1 MKLLKGR
8 LRCSLIPILEDHLGL
23 RSILLGSP
31 IHLTHH
37 FLNHPY
43 PPKAYKNK
51 LISMVEREQGYVV
64 ALSFWPISVG

>member
-1 MKLLKGR
+1 MKFLEGMLCG
-8 LRCSLIPILEDHLGL
+8 SLIPTPKDHLGL
-23 RSILLGSP
+23 RSILLGYP

-43 PPKAYKNK
+43 PPKAYKIR

-64 ALSFWPISVG
+64 TLIFWPKSVG

>member
-1 MKLLKGR
+1 MKLLKGM
-8 LRCSLIPILEDHLGL
+8 LHGSLIPTPEDHLGS

-43 PPKAYKNK
+43 PPKAYKSSP
-51 LISMVEREQGYVV
+51 ISMVEGESKVMLVHCYSSLDQ
-64 ALSFWPISVG
+64 